1 MYSVESLEYAVRD
14 LYHCGT
20 GENGC
25 TPEAAEEIKEMLED
39 IDFEALLQVVRHKAQ
54 HPFVYMFLG
63 KAASSYGYRS
73 EELFDQRATQLFR
86 SVVEVSEGAVSVAR
100 SLELWV
106 LEDMTLKTVACVS
119 VVYGK
124 GACGSEYGALKGEA
138 GACGLWMDL
147 DDLTAKLYEMCDPYF
162 DGEIPTY
169 EL

>member
-25 TPEAAEEIKEMLED
+25 TPEAAEEVSEMLED
-39 IDFEALLQVVRHKAQ
+39 LDFEALLQTVRHNAQ

-63 KAASSYGYRS
+63 KAPSSYGYRS
-73 EELFDQRATQLFR
+73 AELFDQRATRLFR
-86 SVVEVSEGAVSVAR
+86 SVMEVSEGAVSVAR

-119 VVYGK
+119 AVYGN
-124 GACGSEYGALKGEA
+124 GTYASEYREIKGDAWE
-138 GACGLWMDL
+138 CGLWMDL